1 MSKIANRKGQVFL
14 PSYMERNNYIV
25 KSTKGAVYAHCN
37 LCNCDFTVSHGG
49 WNSVTDHMKTA
60 KHQKITPVILNSR
73 CIDIEVP
80 RDIVSSNFLN
90 DL

>member
-14 PSYMERNNYIV
+14 PSYTERNNYIV

-49 WNSVTDHMKTA
+49 WNSVLWEDSEDA
-60 KHQKITPVILNSR
+60 WGDDNSG
-73 CIDIEVP
+73 D
-80 RDIVSSNFLN
+80 FKQ
-90 DL
+90 